1 MRRKEDISYF
11 LAELEKNLNKYHTII
26 ISFVHLPLSSNENT
40 CLKMIKWRS
49 FCSFRRSLNK
59 IFSVGIRFVELWPSQ
74 EAAIHIAISAEM
86 KIALGIIFNF
96 AFNIK
101 LDKNVSR
108 VDLLTHWVYRKLDW
122 WNFLFSS
129 AASVTSNIESNIKV
143 LRLQDNFHP
152 VLYTFNT

>member
-1 MRRKEDISYF
+1 MRRKKEDISYF

-49 FCSFRRSLNK
+49 SYSFLRSLNQ
-59 IFSVGIRFVELWPSQ
+59 ILSVGIRFVELWPSQ
-74 EAAIHIAISAEM
+74 EAIHIAISAKM

-101 LDKNVSR
+101 LRMCRAWIYWLIGSIEN
-108 VDLLTHWVYRKLDW
+108 LTDGIFY
-122 WNFLFSS
+122 S
-129 AASVTSNIESNIKV
+129 APQHQLHQI
-143 LRLQDNFHP
+143 
-152 VLYTFNT
+152 